1 MGRCLSLT
9 IFLVSLRL
17 AFRSDVQ
24 ITPHL
29 KSAFSCR
36 SSEASTNTNLI
47 DEAVS
52 TLGKAAF
59 VNITCQPSL
68 YGISAKMTLASM
80 SLSHILYA
88 VNLWANVWIEVVGS
102 FWPILFLVHA
112 GIDVSQ
118 SISSR
123 ILRLSQNIIPQFP
136 VATCSELCKYYFAQS
151 KSWRVCG
158 YYESCSHWFEFVAFV
173 YFYGTQ

>member
-17 AFRSDVQ
+17 ALRSDVQ

-59 VNITCQPSL
+59 VDITCQPSL

-88 VNLWANVWIEVVGS
+88 VNLWANVCES
-102 FWPILFLVHA
+102 
-112 GIDVSQ
+112 
-118 SISSR
+118 
-123 ILRLSQNIIPQFP
+123 RLSVHFGPSCF
-136 VATCSELCKYYFAQS
+136 LCMLALMYLNQ
-151 KSWRVCG
+151 
-158 YYESCSHWFEFVAFV
+158 
-173 YFYGTQ
+173 